1 MRESFKKAL
10 AEHGVDVEGSIR
22 RFCGN
27 EGLYEKF
34 LFKFLADD
42 NFSKVA
48 PAFEAGDYETAL
60 IAAHTLKGV
69 SANLGINNVFQ
80 ISSEIVNMIRAGK
93 QENAKD
99 LYADFEKAYEEI
111 YQIIKQ
117 EQG

>member
-1 MRESFKKAL
+1 MRESFKQAL
-10 AEHGVDVEGSIR
+10 TESGVDVDGSIR

-42 NFSKVA
+42 NFSKMA
-48 PAFEAGDYETAL
+48 PAFGTGDYETAL

-80 ISSEIVNMIRAGK
+80 VASEIVNLIRAEK
-93 QENAKD
+93 YEDAKD
-99 LYADFEKAYEEI
+99 LYGDFEKAYEEI
-111 YQIIKQ
+111 YHIIKQ